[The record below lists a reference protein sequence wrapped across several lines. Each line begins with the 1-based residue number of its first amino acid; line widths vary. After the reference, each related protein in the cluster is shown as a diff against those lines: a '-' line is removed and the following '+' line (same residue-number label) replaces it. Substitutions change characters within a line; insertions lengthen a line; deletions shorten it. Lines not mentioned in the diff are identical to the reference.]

1 MITGLTLK
9 NSIISGAN
17 NLSNRR
23 AKVDE
28 LNVFPVPDG
37 DTGTNMGM
45 TIGAARTELL
55 NLPDDC
61 TVEKAAQ
68 VTASAMLRGARGNSG
83 VISSLLFRG
92 FSKALQGKKTADAKD
107 LVQALEKGVEGA
119 YKAVMKPTEGTML
132 TVARVA
138 SEEAAASGIADAVEL
153 WQLVC
158 TAAQRALDNTPEQL
172 PVLKKAG
179 VVDAGGQGLV
189 YIFEGMLSVFKDNH
203 IIAAD
208 EAPEK
213 SAKLSTSGA
222 GKGVYTDDLMKVE
235 DIKNGYCT
243 QFLVNKNDGASSN
256 KLRAFLESN
265 GDSVVVIED
274 DEVIN
279 CHVHTADPGKIVSH
293 ALQYGYLTNF
303 KIENMHEQFLSR
315 QAQGEGLKKQAAAE
329 AADTGNEFTYAAVDN
344 DRAFGFVA
352 VAAGEGLK
360 AIFTDLGADAVVSG
374 GQTMNPSTADIV
386 AAVQSVPAKT
396 VFVLPNNKNI
406 IMAAEQAQGIA
417 DRTIVVLS
425 TRTIPQGITAML
437 NFDPDASEYEN
448 ATNMMQAADKV
459 ATGLVTFA
467 ARDSDF
473 DGRKIK
479 KGEILGVAGLVGAQ
493 RTELMEGI
501 FGLRAHTAGKVWIKG
516 QEVAIKQPRDA
527 IQHSVALLTED
538 RRATGI
544 MGVLSVADN
553 ISIASLDAL
562 RKGPIMLDDKK
573 ILELVATNK
582 EKMAIKV
589 PSPKTAIK
597 SLSGGNQQ
605 KVLIA
610 RWLANNPDVLIL
622 DEPTRGIDVGAKYEI
637 YCIIADL
644 AKQGKSIIMISSE
657 MSEIIGMSN
666 RVMVMCDGRIT
677 GFIDG
682 KDATQENIMA
692 LATQFETAPEA
703 AAANQ

>member
-172 PVLKKAG
+172 RVLKKAG
-179 VVDAGGQGLV
+179 AVDAGGQGLV

-479 KGEILGVAGLVGAQ
+479 KGEILAL
-493 RTELMEGI
+493 EN
-501 FGLRAHTAGKVWIKG
+501 GK
-516 QEVAIKQPRDA
+516 
-527 IQHSVALLTED
+527 
-538 RRATGI
+538 
-544 MGVLSVADN
+544 
-553 ISIASLDAL
+553 
-562 RKGPIMLDDKK
+562 
-573 ILELVATNK
+573 LVATGTDVT
-582 EKMAIKV
+582 KV
-589 PSPKTAIK
+589 TYRLARSMCKKDTNFITVI
-597 SLSGGNQQ
+597 SGCD
-605 KVLIA
+605 VSEEDAA
-610 RWLANNPDVLIL
+610 RTTELVQAKCPA
-622 DEPTRGIDVGAKYEI
+622 GIEVTHLNGGQPVY
-637 YCIIADL
+637 YYII
-644 AKQGKSIIMISSE
+644 SVE
-657 MSEIIGMSN
+657 
-666 RVMVMCDGRIT
+666 
-677 GFIDG
+677 
-682 KDATQENIMA
+682 
-692 LATQFETAPEA
+692 
-703 AAANQ
+703 